1 MSNGVAIGGA
11 EEFINYVKKNFN
23 EYTYVAP
30 PEIINNLTQQN
41 IKKSNEEYYNRN
53 KGLTLRQK
61 IDQQLISAK
70 FQEHNNTISQPFSF
84 SYDKGIIFYY
94 KISENFLPDKSKWIN
109 YDSKLF
115 VEDKFFEIED
125 KHPVV
130 NDIKLQSNPNNS
142 SSFINN
148 DNTLQI
154 DDGNLNK
161 TDAEHLM
168 GNLDDTKEK
177 IIVSQPD
184 VKPNEISEYNK
195 NESGKLL
202 KFEDR
207 IDTHPQSNIKFFM
220 IHFH

>member
-1 MSNGVAIGGA
+1 LSNGVAIGGA

-41 IKKSNEEYYNRN
+41 IKKSNEEYYNRK

-70 FQEHNNTISQPFSF
+70 FQEHNNSISQPFSF
-84 SYDKGIIFYY
+84 SYDKGITFYY

-130 NDIKLQSNPNNS
+130 NEKKLQRNPNSSASLISNENS
-142 SSFINN
+142 S
-148 DNTLQI
+148 QI
-154 DDGNLNK
+154 DNRNF
-161 TDAEHLM
+161 
-168 GNLDDTKEK
+168 DDSGEK
-177 IIVSQPD
+177 IENNQV
-184 VKPNEISEYNK
+184 NEPLERKY
-195 NESGKLL
+195 
-202 KFEDR
+202 EDR
-207 IDTHPQSNIKFFM
+207 YSTYPQSNIKFFM

>member
-41 IKKSNEEYYNRN
+41 IKKSNEEYYNRK

-70 FQEHNNTISQPFSF
+70 FQEHNNSISQPFSF
-84 SYDKGIIFYY
+84 SYDKGITFYY

-130 NDIKLQSNPNNS
+130 NEKKLQRNPNSSASLISNENS
-142 SSFINN
+142 S
-148 DNTLQI
+148 QI
-154 DDGNLNK
+154 DNRNF
-161 TDAEHLM
+161 
-168 GNLDDTKEK
+168 DDSGEK
-177 IIVSQPD
+177 IENNQV
-184 VKPNEISEYNK
+184 NEPLERKY
-195 NESGKLL
+195 
-202 KFEDR
+202 EDR
-207 IDTHPQSNIKFFM
+207 YSTYPQSNIKFFM